1 MRQRKID
8 DERLLEMLK
17 EGKQQ
22 KEIAAHFNVSPVA
35 ICKRLKR
42 LLPQPETIL
51 DKFDLTEKEKLFA
64 LEKAKGKNN
73 TQAALS
79 SYEVSSMQSAKVIGS
94 QLMANPE
101 IQYAINDLMETYG
114 IGRVARVRKLKQF
127 VDHPDPTIGIRALDM
142 SLKLA
147 DEYPSN
153 KVNITANANSFTQI
167 QINLLDIPQF
177 EGNKQN
183 DAARETTI

>member
-8 DERLLEMLK
+8 DNLLLEMLK

-35 ICKRLKR
+35 ICKRVKR
-42 LLPQPETIL
+42 LLPLPEAVL

-79 SYEVSSMQSAKVIGS
+79 CYEVSSMQSAKVIGS
-94 QLMANPE
+94 QLMAKPE

-114 IGRVARVRKLKQF
+114 IGRAQRVKKLSEF
-127 VDHPDPTIGIRALDM
+127 VNHRDPTIGIRGLD
-142 SLKLA
+142 LA
-147 DEYPSN
+147 FKVSGEYNAAPS
-153 KVNITANANSFTQI
+153 VSMQNSFTQVLVNI
-167 QINLLDIPQF
+167 LPDTKPIIKDI
-177 EGNKQN
+177 EMGGNGI
-183 DAARETTI
+183 DD